1 MELVGNYNKC
11 NIYLNK
17 ILKDGLELSYI
28 SGFWENLSDCYFVVF
43 DGVNYSSVTI
53 KDLIASHKVSRIE
66 GVNCDEGG
74 NYFMLSSWS
83 LSAIV
88 LHENSKYVGMD
99 DITGNRFKVMSP
111 ILVFGQDERYYFNL
125 PNYGAVYEGKY
136 GIIKKNIFDLF
147 LNAFRNSYLYVD
159 NYFDMIFIKVLYGD
173 RSKILIFNV
182 DPSILSMCL
191 YIKGD

>member
-28 SGFWENLSDCYFVVF
+28 SGFWENLSDCY
-43 DGVNYSSVTI
+43 
-53 KDLIASHKVSRIE
+53 
-66 GVNCDEGG
+66 
-74 NYFMLSSWS
+74 
-83 LSAIV
+83 
-88 LHENSKYVGMD
+88 YVGMD